1 MFHNHSQTPRPDS
14 YAKAIRLVREGKAA
28 QLTMADGVV
37 RINRTRLLQNY
48 EAILHC
54 AAIEQMLTEALGR
67 GPSLML
73 LEDADLTLSQ
83 YAEVLPA
90 WLPSLGS
97 LIKDAGSRK
106 AVADDLLKS
115 VEEIKLHRDKVLHGQ
130 QPWFGASL
138 RKRIK
143 GVFLALRQN
152 KQHTPR
158 AEVLKRLT
166 EVERAKKG
174 ESPADEI
181 LETLETLYLSI
192 EAESDVR
199 DALPKPRGKRLPLPA
214 VASIFELKQLDP
226 ALTQIFKRDSLSRRL
241 RASALI
247 RNHLVHGSLITPT
260 ERQTSIIR
268 SAHELL
274 GQALVE
280 FQLKKNGGHTAGG
293 DFRNG
298 LDL

>member
-28 QLTMADGVV
+28 QLAMADGVV

-54 AAIEQMLTEALGR
+54 AGIEQMLTEALGR

-106 AVADDLLKS
+106 AVAADLLKS

-143 GVFLALRQN
+143 CVFLALRQN

-158 AEVLKRLT
+158 AEVLKRLA